1 MAWTWGNCSRG
12 RAVNNEVWQ
21 FLKGVAD
28 HWGSLLT
35 GGVIIAAITL
45 YERRRGEAIPWRAA
59 LFLAALALVFSMFLA
74 WRDQYRGWIA
84 ERQYR
89 SRVADDLAGL
99 RHTAQK
105 RYYEWWEACNDARA
119 AAQAKSAAEELR
131 EMIVNKLRK
140 EISAAEA
147 DYFNTPRMFEPFPAN
162 RTLVTC
168 HESPLINEFGYRI
181 QRLSDIIQRV
191 LDRGRKERSI

>member
-1 MAWTWGNCSRG
+1 MQT
-12 RAVNNEVWQ
+12 ELWQ
-21 FLKGVAD
+21 FVKAVVE
-28 HWGSLLT
+28 HWGSFLT
-35 GGVIIAAITL
+35 GGVLIAAIWI
-45 YERRRGEAIPWRAA
+45 YEHYKGESMPWR
-59 LFLAALALVFSMFLA
+59 FALVVVAFAVVASMFLA

-105 RYYEWWEACNDARA
+105 RYYEWWEACNDPTA
-119 AAQAKSAAEELR
+119 AAKAKSAAEELR